1 MQLKLAQLFNLP
13 SFATSLPSLPSFSYS
28 LPGLVASASLAGL
41 WLLRRH
47 LRRPTSPFSK
57 LTGVHQWVS
66 CVSNL
71 SEALFEALLWYTA
84 KHCWM
89 LYHAKGSCPPKNQ
102 GKCIPVLS
110 HSGEGG
116 SQGADTIWDCSAA
129 SQRMRRGNCQ
139 RGRFHASFKSGVNQ
153 WLGNWRMCVCVF
165 WLYSIR
171 DKKRTQ
177 VSDQVS
183 NLQSVDSLYL
193 RKLFRLSESWPKEL
207 NQKGKQW
214 NIWRRKNSGVRAP
227 GGVEPPVSWLSRGNP
242 THSVHWPGIG
252 IGLTWQKLWIS
263 WYIQVRKGLLV
274 PDGRPT
280 GRRCVL
286 IG

>member
-47 LRRPTSPFSK
+47 LRRPTTSPFSK

-66 CVSNL
+66 CVCSI
-71 SEALFEALLWYTA
+71 YQ
-84 KHCWM
+84 KHCLKHCCRCSM
-89 LYHAKGSCPPKNQ
+89 LHAIWGVQEKY
-102 GKCIPVLS
+102 IPVLS

-153 WLGNWRMCVCVF
+153 
-165 WLYSIR
+165 
-171 DKKRTQ
+171 
-177 VSDQVS
+177 
-183 NLQSVDSLYL
+183 
-193 RKLFRLSESWPKEL
+193 
-207 NQKGKQW
+207 
-214 NIWRRKNSGVRAP
+214 
-227 GGVEPPVSWLSRGNP
+227 
-242 THSVHWPGIG
+242 
-252 IGLTWQKLWIS
+252 
-263 WYIQVRKGLLV
+263 
-274 PDGRPT
+274 
-280 GRRCVL
+280 
-286 IG
+286 

>member
-89 LYHAKGSCPPKNQ
+89 LYHAKGSCLPKNQ
-102 GKCIPVLS
+102 EKCIPVLS
-110 HSGEGG
+110 HSGEGR

-171 DKKRTQ
+171 DKKRT
-177 VSDQVS
+177 
-183 NLQSVDSLYL
+183 SVDSLYL
-193 RKLFRLSESWPKEL
+193 RQLFSTLWVLAERTEPKRKTMKHLKKKKLRCQSTWWSRTSSQLTLTGQSDSLSTLTRYRDWVDLAKAL
-207 NQKGKQW
+207 NFL
-214 NIWRRKNSGVRAP
+214 IYSGA
-227 GGVEPPVSWLSRGNP
+227 
-242 THSVHWPGIG
+242 
-252 IGLTWQKLWIS
+252 
-263 WYIQVRKGLLV
+263 
-274 PDGRPT
+274 
-280 GRRCVL
+280 
-286 IG
+286 